1 MQMHTYKSQL
11 VAISQWNIYGSFD
24 APSQL
29 VIFELS
35 QLGVSLC

>member
-11 VAISQWNIYGSFD
+11 VAICQWNIYGSFD

-29 VIFELS
+29 VIFDLS
-35 QLGVSLC
+35 QLVVSFC